1 MNRLAVELT
10 NGLKSFSKPLMRSST
25 LTRVLGILVVAIAVG
40 GLIGWLAS
48 RGPSPGLDATPE
60 RVVQPTLPEPATNV
74 IAVKPAPKV
83 EGTPAPEIVS
93 TNGLD
98 DPSMWEEKLDKI
110 LGDADDDTNKKGLQL
125 LEMMPKVGEEAQVE
139 IAGHIV
145 NLLDDEYFS
154 KAAKYLTNAE
164 VPEAVS
170 SVFLNDL
177 YNRENSVKLPLVL
190 AVARNGKHPLHAE
203 ARDLLE
209 LYIEEDHGD
218 NWNEWESAM
227 KTWLKDHPE

>member
-1 MNRLAVELT
+1 
-10 NGLKSFSKPLMRSST
+10 MRSST
-25 LTRVLGILVVAIAVG
+25 LTRALGILVVAIVLG

-48 RGPSPGLDATPE
+48 RSPSTAVKTTPE
-60 RVVQPTLPEPATNV
+60 PVVQKPVVEPAPAPVIAKPEP
-74 IAVKPAPKV
+74 KPPI
-83 EGTPAPEIVS
+83 TPAPEIVS

-98 DPSMWEEKLDKI
+98 DPSMWEEKLDEI

-125 LEMMPKVGEEAQVE
+125 LEMMPKVGEEAQIE

-154 KAAKYLTNAE
+154 KAAKYLTNAD

-170 SVFLNDL
+170 SVFLDDL

-190 AVARNGKHPLHAE
+190 QVARNEKHPLHGE
-203 ARDLLE
+203 AKDLLE
-209 LYIEEDHGD
+209 LYIEEDHGN